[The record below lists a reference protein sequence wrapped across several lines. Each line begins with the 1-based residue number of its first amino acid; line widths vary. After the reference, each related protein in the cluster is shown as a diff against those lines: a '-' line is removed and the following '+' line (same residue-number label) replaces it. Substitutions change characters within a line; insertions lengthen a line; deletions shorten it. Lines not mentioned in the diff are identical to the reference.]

1 MYRNLIL
8 YPLLLVATYF
18 YYGCA
23 TTVVEKPKEPVR
35 RESSSISAQKEDEEL
50 LKKIKGEAFETAME
64 VAKVKDRI
72 ASAVDSSLARQD
84 EKKKL
89 ERAVLEARKLQLAA
103 DAEEQMLRE
112 SIRKSGYNK

>member
-1 MYRNLIL
+1 M
-8 YPLLLVATYF
+8 
-18 YYGCA
+18 G
-23 TTVVEKPKEPVR
+23 
-35 RESSSISAQKEDEEL
+35 
-50 LKKIKGEAFETAME
+50 
-64 VAKVKDRI
+64 VAKVKERI
-72 ASAVDSSLARQD
+72 ASATDSSLAIQD